1 MKKLFLLI
9 LMLLFGANVSVAAHL
24 YPEKYYQTEWCGK
37 WNGKQEYKLKDN
49 TRVDCLTTNYAVE
62 FDFAPKWAESIGQA
76 LYYAKKTKK
85 HPAVILIIEKPA
97 DWKYYHR
104 LNEIAQDYHVTVW
117 YMKSPDYNNKGK
129 NIPNNK
135 SFEENINLVYSYLKD
150 LLSNFQ

>member
-1 MKKLFLLI
+1 MKKIFISLIIILLSSNI
-9 LMLLFGANVSVAAHL
+9 AFSAHL

-76 LYYAKKTKK
+76 LYYGKMTKK
-85 HPAVILIIEKPA
+85 HPAVILIIEKPS

-104 LNEIAQDYHVTVW
+104 LNTIAKDYNITVW

-135 SFEENINLVYSYLKD
+135 SFAENINIVYSYFKD
-150 LLSNFQ
+150 LLSNF